1 VVAHEM
7 HPDPDHL
14 EEALLKE
21 LEETTGTKGE
31 TIIAFA
37 LARG

>member
-1 VVAHEM
+1 M

-14 EEALLKE
+14 EEAVLKE